1 MPPLFQ
7 PVKTTKSILDTTAI
21 VDGKAYF
28 VQDSEQL
35 YFDYDQTRTE
45 IRDIIVLDTEG
56 ARTSMLAPKNKFY
69 FVIETAKL
77 WLYKNGLWIEAAGSG
92 SGGMNLSSQS
102 FSAGSA
108 IASVTLDKAIAG
120 ASSIVYINVD
130 NISLLKSA
138 YSLGEDG
145 KTITFSEPIT
155 CELGIDVI
163 YSLAD
168 ENGVAA
174 LSDDF
179 SVATT
184 SNEVVTLTTTKSK
197 STSSSVQKDIVLT
210 VGNTYQLNLT
220 GHTNLS
226 FGDFVEGQQGLTTLF
241 LSVPDAYTL
250 TLPANIKWKDGYAPN
265 LEVDGTYIL
274 EFRSIDGG
282 NTLYGSISKY
292 M

>member
-92 SGGMNLSSQS
+92 SSGMNLSSQS

-120 ASSIVYINVD
+120 ASSIIYINVD

-179 SVATT
+179 EVATT

-226 FGDFVEGQQGLTTLF
+226 FGNFVEGQQGLTTLF

-282 NTLYGSISKY
+282 NTIYGSISKY
-292 M
+292 I